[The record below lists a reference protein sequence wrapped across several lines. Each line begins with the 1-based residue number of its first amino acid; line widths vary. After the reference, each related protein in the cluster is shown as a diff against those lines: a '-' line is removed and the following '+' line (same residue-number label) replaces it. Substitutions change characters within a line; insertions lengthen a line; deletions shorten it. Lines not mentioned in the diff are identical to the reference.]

1 MTEPEIEG
9 ILGKPD
15 WTTKKKEWQYETKRP
30 GWQFIDFSGGGLLME
45 FGPDRKTSR
54 ISKNLWV
61 D

>member
-30 GWQFIDFSGGGLLME
+30 GWHFIDFSGGGLLME

>member
-1 MTEPEIEG
+1 MTESEIEV

-15 WTTKKKEWQYETKRP
+15 SITEKKEWQYETKRP
-30 GWQFIDFSGGGLLME
+30 GWHFIDFSGGGLLIE
-45 FGPDRKTSR
+45 FGSDRKAYR